1 MFYILKASDRLF
13 YDPKFCVSHLP
24 VQNGPPIYIYMSEQL
39 KKFDRLGLPFCR
51 LFAFHGVTYLE
62 IFNVFDSDPMV
73 LYLIFF
79 LSLFSPHKFL
89 SDVEFV
95 SELLP
100 VHARYVQFLKQYIL
114 RRYADVQD
122 RPLPPIDFHYLFWHA
137 TSLSSPAAP
146 PNLQDASSTTAS
158 TSAATCFTSASSC
171 SSTSTSGSTGLPF
184 AQRLV
189 AFALR
194 ALDWF
199 LIATSAPITKV
210 SSRRMAEMQLLP
222 PLLLEILELE
232 GLRPAAQSAQ
242 SPFHP

>member
-1 MFYILKASDRLF
+1 MFHILKASDRLF
-13 YDPKFCVSHLP
+13 YDPKLCVQVLP
-24 VQNGPPIYIYMSEQL
+24 VQNGPSIYIYMSELL

-62 IFNVFDSDPMV
+62 IFNVFDSDPMII
-73 LYLIFF
+73 YLIFF

-89 SDVEFV
+89 SDGEFLT
-95 SELLP
+95 ELLP

-114 RRYADVQD
+114 RRYANVPD

-137 TSLSSPAAP
+137 YLHPNSPGLADSGA
-146 PNLQDASSTTAS
+146 L
-158 TSAATCFTSASSC
+158 SAASLPASFPTISSASASSDAPL
-171 SSTSTSGSTGLPF
+171 SNAASLPF

-189 AFALR
+189 DFALR

-199 LIATSAPITKV
+199 LIATTAPITKV

-232 GLRPAAQSAQ
+232 GLRPAAPAP
-242 SPFHP
+242 SPFHS

>member
-1 MFYILKASDRLF
+1 MFHILKASDRLF
-13 YDPKFCVSHLP
+13 YDPRLCVQHLP
-24 VQNGPPIYIYMSEQL
+24 VQNGPPIYIYMSELL

-62 IFNVFDSDPMV
+62 IFNVFDSDPMII
-73 LYLIFF
+73 YLIFF

-89 SDVEFV
+89 SDGEFLT
-95 SELLP
+95 ELLP

-114 RRYADVQD
+114 RRYANVHD

-137 TSLSSPAAP
+137 YLQPNSPG
-146 PNLQDASSTTAS
+146 LVDA
-158 TSAATCFTSASSC
+158 SASSASFPSASA
-171 SSTSTSGSTGLPF
+171 SSSAAAANAASLPF

-189 AFALR
+189 DFALR

-232 GLRPAAQSAQ
+232 GLRPVAPPAP
-242 SPFHP
+242 SPFHS